1 MVLPAL
7 GFWPHTEA
15 PEPTGRGLEF
25 TSRGIH
31 VQVGLIL
38 IATRGTRRWISI
50 LIYINKH
57 HIIEFLK
64 ISLHMFDASW
74 ILSLWMRYIVS
85 QNSWKN
91 DQFLSHSLVLYLG
104 NVEGIATWIFDVN
117 MYTYIWHLISI
128 VCSFLLFISS
138 SYLLVYASKQM
149 CLHTETAIYK
159 YIQRSYRA
167 NSNIAHLQVQV
178 CLVPLLKQSRKA

>member
-25 TSRGIH
+25 TSRGIQ
-31 VQVGLIL
+31 VQVLLIF
-38 IATRGTRRWISI
+38 IATRGTCRWISI

-57 HIIEFLK
+57 HKTAFLK

-104 NVEGIATWIFDVN
+104 NIEGIATWIFDVN
-117 MYTYIWHLISI
+117 IWHLISI
-128 VCSFLLFISS
+128 VCSFPLFTS

-149 CLHTETAIYK
+149 CLHTETAILTNT
-159 YIQRSYRA
+159 S
-167 NSNIAHLQVQV
+167 S
-178 CLVPLLKQSRKA
+178 VPT